1 MLFSLLQTLALAKL
15 NPRVWLT
22 AYLEA
27 CAAAGGRAPADAAAY
42 LPWNLTGQQK
52 QAWCADP
59 AVVNTS

>member
-42 LPWNLTGQQK
+42 LPWNLAGQQK